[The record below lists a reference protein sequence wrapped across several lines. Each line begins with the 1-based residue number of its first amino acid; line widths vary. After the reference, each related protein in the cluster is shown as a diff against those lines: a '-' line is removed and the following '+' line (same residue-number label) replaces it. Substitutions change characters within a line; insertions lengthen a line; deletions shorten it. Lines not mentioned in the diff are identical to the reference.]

1 MNCSS
6 IDIIFPAQTIGSIE
20 SASSVIL
27 NAIPS
32 LVTVSVIAIFIVLR
46 QPSKPLLAK
55 SLIAFLNIVF
65 ISVITFL
72 LWRVFDVLECKN
84 RLEMIP
90 YKYLVIILFPIVSLI
105 ISFSS
110 FFRNTYRLSSLL
122 FLIISSGFVAVDF
135 SLRKFSDR
143 DAAQTVFASQTFTCC
158 LALLSLFSG
167 RYFALCTIQQT
178 SIQKSNKN
186 CTHPEKR
193 VGEGYCYQPN
203 FIDPTSRHPIEARG
217 VGSAPEFRSVFA

>member
-27 NAIPS
+27 NSIPS
-32 LVTVSVIAIFIVLR
+32 LVTVSVITVFIVLR
-46 QPSKPLLAK
+46 QPSKPLLNK
-55 SLIAFLNIVF
+55 SIIAFLNIIC

-72 LWRVFDVLECKN
+72 MWRVFDVLECKN
-84 RLEMIP
+84 RLEIIP
-90 YKYLVIILFPIVSLI
+90 YKYLVIILFPIVTLI
-105 ISFSS
+105 IAFSS
-110 FFRNTYRLSSLL
+110 YFRNTYRVSSLL
-122 FLIISSGFVAVDF
+122 FLLVASGFVAVDF

-143 DAAQTVFASQTFTCC
+143 DAAQTVFASQTFACC

-167 RYFALCTIQQT
+167 RYYALCTQQT
-178 SIQKSNKN
+178 NTQKNIKN
-186 CTHPEKR
+186 CNYTERKG
-193 VGEGYCYQPN
+193 GEGYCYQPN

-217 VGSAPEFRSVFA
+217 VGTAPEFRSVFS